1 MILTEEIKAQALEA
15 AKQEMPNE
23 MCAVIAVVKGKKRYF
38 QCKNISDEPTEY
50 FVLDPE
56 EYASIEDKGE
66 IIAVIHSH
74 PKTKPDP
81 SQVDKSSCERS
92 RVPWYIVSPQTGL
105 WGECHPTGK
114 DIPYVGRPFIHGLD
128 DCYSLVRDWYQKEL
142 NIKLNDYFRQNEW
155 WYKGENLYLD
165 NFAKEGFREIKEE
178 ELRYGD
184 ILLMCIVSNV
194 PNHAAIFL
202 EGNIVLHHIQG
213 RLSSRDVYSGYYR
226 KATAKRLRHESR

>member
-1 MILTEEIKAQALEA
+1 MKFLFVIDPIKNINPLKDSTAALMQATDLRNIEVWFCTPQDLEA
-15 AKQEMPNE
+15 RA
-23 MCAVIAVVKGKKRYF
+23 
-38 QCKNISDEPTEY
+38 DE
-50 FVLDPE
+50 VW
-56 EYASIEDKGE
+56 AS
-66 IIAVIHSH
+66 ST
-74 PKTKPDP
+74 KTKPNP

-184 ILLMCIVSNV
+184 LLLMCIVSNV

-202 EGNIVLHHIQG
+202 EGNIVLHHVQG

>member
-1 MILTEEIKAQALEA
+1 MHLNHL
-15 AKQEMPNE
+15 
-23 MCAVIAVVKGKKRYF
+23 
-38 QCKNISDEPTEY
+38 
-50 FVLDPE
+50 
-56 EYASIEDKGE
+56 
-66 IIAVIHSH
+66 
-74 PKTKPDP
+74 
-81 SQVDKSSCERS
+81 
-92 RVPWYIVSPQTGL
+92 
-105 WGECHPTGK
+105 
-114 DIPYVGRPFIHGLD
+114 
-128 DCYSLVRDWYQKEL
+128 QKEL
-142 NIKLNDYFRQNEW
+142 NIKLNDYFRQSEW